1 MGVEEAESIRNEKF
15 MLSGALTRWTKQK
28 LSAAFNKWKDALA
41 DARHQQY
48 MMTQSLV
55 SWCLRDL
62 VKGFNTWRSVAY
74 HWRLRQL
81 QAEHKLRVKVK
92 DAYPVEHWLPTAL
105 PHLTSPMKQLRLC
118 HAPTFEAFCIII
130 RARCPQTEFPA
141 SLHISMRYTLQVN
154 SSMRWHRMVGFHVYT
169 RGYRETTERLS
180 EPHDIDPRYHDQ
192 S

>member
-1 MGVEEAESIRNEKF
+1 MIKHAAMKMIMRALAQAFTKWVAEAESMRN
-15 MLSGALTRWTKQK
+15 QK
-28 LSAAFNKWKDALA
+28 LSAAYNKWKDALA

-92 DAYPVEHWLPTAL
+92 DAYPVGHWLPTAL
-105 PHLTSPMKQLRLC
+105 
-118 HAPTFEAFCIII
+118 
-130 RARCPQTEFPA
+130 
-141 SLHISMRYTLQVN
+141 
-154 SSMRWHRMVGFHVYT
+154 
-169 RGYRETTERLS
+169 
-180 EPHDIDPRYHDQ
+180 
-192 S
+192 

>member
-1 MGVEEAESIRNEKF
+1 MGRALAQAFTKWQAEAESMRNE
-15 MLSGALTRWTKQK
+15 K
-28 LSAAFNKWKDALA
+28 LSAAYNKWKDMLA

-48 MMTQSLV
+48 MMTQSLL

-105 PHLTSPMKQLRLC
+105 PHLNSPLKEL
-118 HAPTFEAFCIII
+118 
-130 RARCPQTEFPA
+130 PA
-141 SLHISMRYTLQVN
+141 LQVSN
-154 SSMRWHRMVGFHVYT
+154 
-169 RGYRETTERLS
+169 
-180 EPHDIDPRYHDQ
+180 I
-192 S
+192 

>member
-1 MGVEEAESIRNEKF
+1 MGQF
-15 MLSGALTRWTKQK
+15 MLNGALTRMRNRKLSMAWEKWQFEAECMKEEKRLLGGAATRWLRQK
-28 LSAAFNKWKDALA
+28 LGQAFNTWKERLA
-41 DARHQQY
+41 EARHQEY

-105 PHLTSPMKQLRLC
+105 PRLTSPMKQL
-118 HAPTFEAFCIII
+118 
-130 RARCPQTEFPA
+130 PA
-141 SLHISMRYTLQVN
+141 LPCSNI
-154 SSMRWHRMVGFHVYT
+154 
-169 RGYRETTERLS
+169 
-180 EPHDIDPRYHDQ
+180 
-192 S
+192 